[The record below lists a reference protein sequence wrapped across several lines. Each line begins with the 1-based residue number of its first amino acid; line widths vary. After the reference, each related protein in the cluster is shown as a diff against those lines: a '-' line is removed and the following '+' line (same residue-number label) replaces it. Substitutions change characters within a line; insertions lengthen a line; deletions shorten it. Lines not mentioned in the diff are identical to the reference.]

1 MRPAGD
7 VSKALLQAVRE
18 LATPERAP
26 ILKELTAHTGLPE
39 SVALQTLKDMKRYQE
54 ASDAILEAVRI
65 QEDNFYYR
73 NVLVSTLW
81 LAGKED
87 EAVKQ
92 GYLCL
97 ALKDRIAVDKFQ
109 SSAYSDLSVKSRHPL
124 FG

>member
-1 MRPAGD
+1 MSQNRLSEAEYREAVAQD
-7 VSKALLQAVRE
+7 ALNHKAWY
-18 LATPERAP
+18 
-26 ILKELTAHTGLPE
+26 GLG
-39 SVALQTLKDMKRYQE
+39 LCLKDMKRYPE
-54 ASDAILEAVRI
+54 AAAAILEAVRI

-97 ALKDRIAVDKFQ
+97 ALKDRIAVDKFK
-109 SSAYSDLSVKSRHPL
+109 SSAYSDLSALCRFVWNRPAS
-124 FG
+124 FC

>member
-1 MRPAGD
+1 MSQNRLSEAEYREAVAQD
-7 VSKALLQAVRE
+7 ALNHKAWY
-18 LATPERAP
+18 
-26 ILKELTAHTGLPE
+26 GLG
-39 SVALQTLKDMKRYQE
+39 LCLKDMKRYQE
-54 ASDAILEAVRI
+54 ASDAILAAMRI

-87 EAVKQ
+87 EAVRQ

-109 SSAYSDLSVKSRHPL
+109 SSAYADFSVRSRHPL
-124 FG
+124 F